1 MNAKRWIALVI
12 ALGIFGV
19 SIIVSISMS
28 FFESVNKGAQTDLAS
43 LTDESHE
50 KTLENGSLSS
60 KIAVLEVSGTIQDN
74 GDSSSLLGSAGYN
87 HRTFLKN
94 LERAKDDKAVKGI
107 VLKVNSPGGGVYE
120 SAEIHKKLEEINK
133 ETKKP
138 IYVSM
143 GSMAASGGYY
153 ISTAADKI
161 FATPETLTGSLGVIM
176 ESVNYSK
183 LADKLGISFETIKS
197 GAHKDIMSPSR
208 EMTKEEKNIMQ
219 SMVDHSY
226 EGFVSVI
233 SEGRGM
239 SKAEVKKIADGRV
252 YDGRQA
258 KKLNLVDELGF
269 YDDTISAMKKDH
281 KDLKNASVISYE
293 ESFGLGSLFSMGANK
308 MFKSEIDFLNMREI
322 LSQSGSPRM
331 MYLYAK

>member
-28 FFESVNKGAQTDLAS
+28 FFESVNGAQSDLTS
-43 LTDESHE
+43 LTDESQE

-74 GDSSSLLGSAGYN
+74 GDSSSLLGSDGYN

-94 LERAKDDKAVKGI
+94 LERAKEDKTVKGI

-120 SAEIHKKLEEINK
+120 SAEIHKKLEEIKK

-161 FATPETLTGSLGVIM
+161 FTTPETLTGSLGVIM

-219 SMVDHSY
+219 TMVDNSY
-226 EGFVSVI
+226 EGFIDVI

>member
-28 FFESVNKGAQTDLAS
+28 FFESAKGAQTDLTS
-43 LTDESHE
+43 LTDETQE

-74 GDSSSLLGSAGYN
+74 GDSSSLLGSDGYN
-87 HRTFLKN
+87 HRTFLKD
-94 LERAKDDKAVKGI
+94 LERAKEDKMVKGI

-120 SAEIHKKLEEINK
+120 SAEIHKKLEEIKK

-183 LADKLGISFETIKS
+183 LADKLGISFEIIKS

-208 EMTKEEKNIMQ
+208 EMTKEEKDIMQ
-219 SMVDHSY
+219 SMVDNSY
-226 EGFVSVI
+226 EGFVDVI
-233 SEGRGM
+233 SKGRGM
-239 SKAEVKKIADGRV
+239 SKADVKKIADGRV

-258 KKLNLVDELGF
+258 KKLKLVDELGF

-281 KDLKNASVISYE
+281 KDLKNATVISYE
-293 ESFGLGSLFSMGANK
+293 KSFGLGSLFSMSANK

>member
-28 FFESVNKGAQTDLAS
+28 FFESAKGAQTDLTS
-43 LTDESHE
+43 LTDETQE

-74 GDSSSLLGSAGYN
+74 GDSSSLLGSDGYN

-94 LERAKDDKAVKGI
+94 LERAKEDKMVKGI

-120 SAEIHKKLEEINK
+120 SAEIHKKLEEIKK

-183 LADKLGISFETIKS
+183 LADKLGISFEIIKS

-208 EMTKEEKNIMQ
+208 EMTKEEKDIMQ
-219 SMVDHSY
+219 SMVDNSY
-226 EGFVSVI
+226 EGFVDVI
-233 SEGRGM
+233 SKGRGM
-239 SKAEVKKIADGRV
+239 SKADVKKIADGRV

-258 KKLNLVDELGF
+258 KKLKLVDELGF

-281 KDLKNASVISYE
+281 KDLKNATVISYE
-293 ESFGLGSLFSMGANK
+293 KSFGLGSLFSMSANK

>member
-28 FFESVNKGAQTDLAS
+28 FFESVNGAQTDLTS
-43 LTDESHE
+43 LTDESQE

-74 GDSSSLLGSAGYN
+74 GDSSSLLGSDGYN

-94 LERAKDDKAVKGI
+94 LERAKEDKTVKGI

-120 SAEIHKKLEEINK
+120 SAEIHKKLEEIKK

-219 SMVDHSY
+219 TMVDNSY
-226 EGFVSVI
+226 EGFIDVI

>member
-28 FFESVNKGAQTDLAS
+28 FFESVKGAQTDLTS
-43 LTDESHE
+43 LTDESQE

-74 GDSSSLLGSAGYN
+74 GDSSSLLGADGYN

-94 LERAKDDKAVKGI
+94 LERAKDDKTVKGI

-120 SAEIHKKLEEINK
+120 SAEIHKKLEEIKK

-153 ISTAADKI
+153 ISAAADKI

-183 LADKLGISFETIKS
+183 LADKLKS

-219 SMVDHSY
+219 SMVDNSY
-226 EGFVSVI
+226 EGFVDVI
-233 SEGRGM
+233 SKGRSM

-269 YDDTISAMKKDH
+269 YDDTITAMKKDH

>member
-28 FFESVNKGAQTDLAS
+28 FFESVKGAQADLTS
-43 LTDESHE
+43 LTDESQE

-74 GDSSSLLGSAGYN
+74 GDSSSLLGSDGYN

-120 SAEIHKKLEEINK
+120 SAEIHKKLEEIKK

-183 LADKLGISFETIKS
+183 LADNLGISFETIKS

-219 SMVDHSY
+219 SMVDNSY
-226 EGFVSVI
+226 EGFVDVI

-293 ESFGLGSLFSMGANK
+293 ESFGLGSLLTMGANK

>member
-28 FFESVNKGAQTDLAS
+28 FFESVKGAQMDLTS
-43 LTDESHE
+43 LTDESQE

-74 GDSSSLLGSAGYN
+74 GDSSSLLGADGYN

-94 LERAKDDKAVKGI
+94 LERAKDDKTVKGI

-120 SAEIHKKLEEINK
+120 SAEIHKKLEEIKK

-219 SMVDHSY
+219 SMVDNSY
-226 EGFVSVI
+226 EGFVDVI
-233 SEGRGM
+233 SKGRGM
-239 SKAEVKKIADGRV
+239 PKAEVKKIADGRV

-269 YDDTISAMKKDH
+269 YDDTITAMKKDH

>member
-28 FFESVNKGAQTDLAS
+28 FFESVNGAQTDLTS
-43 LTDESHE
+43 LTDESQE

-74 GDSSSLLGSAGYN
+74 GDSSSLLGSDGYN

-94 LERAKDDKAVKGI
+94 LERAKEDKTVKGI

-120 SAEIHKKLEEINK
+120 SAEIHKKLEEIKK

-197 GAHKDIMSPSR
+197 GAHKDIMSPAR

-219 SMVDHSY
+219 TMVDNSY
-226 EGFVSVI
+226 EGFVDVI

-258 KKLNLVDELGF
+258 KKLHLVDELGF

>member
-28 FFESVNKGAQTDLAS
+28 FFESFKGAQTDLTS
-43 LTDESHE
+43 LTDESQE

-74 GDSSSLLGSAGYN
+74 GDSSSLLGSDGYN

-120 SAEIHKKLEEINK
+120 SAEIHKKLEEIKK

-226 EGFVSVI
+226 EGFVDVI

>member
-28 FFESVNKGAQTDLAS
+28 FFESVNGAQTDLTS
-43 LTDESHE
+43 LTDESQE

-74 GDSSSLLGSAGYN
+74 GDSSSLLGSDGYN
-87 HRTFLKN
+87 HKTFLKN
-94 LERAKDDKAVKGI
+94 LERAKEDKTVKGI

-120 SAEIHKKLEEINK
+120 SAEIHKKLEEIKK

-197 GAHKDIMSPSR
+197 GAHKDIMSPAR

-219 SMVDHSY
+219 TMVDNSY
-226 EGFVSVI
+226 EGFVDVI

-281 KDLKNASVISYE
+281 KNLKNASVISYE

>member
-28 FFESVNKGAQTDLAS
+28 FFESVKGAQMDLTS
-43 LTDESHE
+43 LTDESQE

-74 GDSSSLLGSAGYN
+74 GDSSSLLGADGYN

-94 LERAKDDKAVKGI
+94 LERAKDDKTVKGI

-120 SAEIHKKLEEINK
+120 SAEIHKKLEEIKK

-183 LADKLGISFETIKS
+183 LADKLGISFETIKR
-197 GAHKDIMSPSR
+197 AYHKDIMSPSR

-219 SMVDHSY
+219 SMVDNSY
-226 EGFVSVI
+226 EGFVDVI
-233 SEGRGM
+233 SKGRGM
-239 SKAEVKKIADGRV
+239 PKAEVKKIADYRV

-269 YDDTISAMKKDH
+269 YDDTITTMKKDH

>member
-28 FFESVNKGAQTDLAS
+28 FFESVKGAQTDLTS
-43 LTDESHE
+43 LTDESQE

-60 KIAVLEVSGTIQDN
+60 KIAVLEVSGIIQDN
-74 GDSSSLLGSAGYN
+74 GDSSSLLGADGYN
-87 HRTFLKN
+87 HRMFLKN
-94 LERAKDDKAVKGI
+94 LERAKDDKTVKGI

-120 SAEIHKKLEEINK
+120 SAEIHKKLEEIKK

-219 SMVDHSY
+219 SMVDNSY
-226 EGFVSVI
+226 EGFVDVI
-233 SEGRGM
+233 SKGRGM
-239 SKAEVKKIADGRV
+239 PKAEVKKIADGRV

-269 YDDTISAMKKDH
+269 YDDTVTAMKKDH

-322 LSQSGSPRM
+322 LSQYGSPRM

>member
-28 FFESVNKGAQTDLAS
+28 FFESVKGAQMDLTS
-43 LTDESHE
+43 LTDESQE

-74 GDSSSLLGSAGYN
+74 GDSSSLLGADGYN

-94 LERAKDDKAVKGI
+94 LERAKDDKTVKGI

-120 SAEIHKKLEEINK
+120 SAEIHKKLEEIKK

-219 SMVDHSY
+219 SMVDNSY
-226 EGFVSVI
+226 EGFVDVI
-233 SEGRGM
+233 SKGRGM
-239 SKAEVKKIADGRV
+239 PKAEVKKIADGRV

-258 KKLNLVDELGF
+258 NKLNLVDELGF
-269 YDDTISAMKKDH
+269 YDDTITAMKKDH

>member
-28 FFESVNKGAQTDLAS
+28 FFESVKGAQMDLTS
-43 LTDESHE
+43 LTDESQE

-74 GDSSSLLGSAGYN
+74 GDSSSLLGADGYN

-94 LERAKDDKAVKGI
+94 LERAKDDKTVKGI

-120 SAEIHKKLEEINK
+120 SAEIHKKLEEIKK

-219 SMVDHSY
+219 SMVDNSY
-226 EGFVSVI
+226 EGFVDVI
-233 SEGRGM
+233 SKGRGM
-239 SKAEVKKIADGRV
+239 PKAEVKKIADRPRV
-252 YDGRQA
+252 
-258 KKLNLVDELGF
+258 
-269 YDDTISAMKKDH
+269 
-281 KDLKNASVISYE
+281 
-293 ESFGLGSLFSMGANK
+293 
-308 MFKSEIDFLNMREI
+308 
-322 LSQSGSPRM
+322 
-331 MYLYAK
+331 

>member
-28 FFESVNKGAQTDLAS
+28 FFESAKGAQTDLTS
-43 LTDESHE
+43 LTDETQE

-74 GDSSSLLGSAGYN
+74 GDSSSLLGSDGYN
-87 HRTFLKN
+87 HRTFLKD
-94 LERAKDDKAVKGI
+94 LERAKEDKMVKGI

-120 SAEIHKKLEEINK
+120 SAEIHKKLEEIKK

-183 LADKLGISFETIKS
+183 LADKLGISFEIIKS

-208 EMTKEEKNIMQ
+208 EMTKEEKDIMQ
-219 SMVDHSY
+219 SMVDNSY
-226 EGFVSVI
+226 EGFVDVI
-233 SEGRGM
+233 SKGRGM
-239 SKAEVKKIADGRV
+239 SKADVKKIADGRV

-258 KKLNLVDELGF
+258 KKLQLVDELGF

-281 KDLKNASVISYE
+281 KDLKNATVISYE
-293 ESFGLGSLFSMGANK
+293 KSFGLGSLFSMSANK

>member
-28 FFESVNKGAQTDLAS
+28 FFESVKGAQTDLTS
-43 LTDESHE
+43 LTDESQE
-50 KTLENGSLSS
+50 KTLENGSPSS

-74 GDSSSLLGSAGYN
+74 GDSSSLLGADGYN

-94 LERAKDDKAVKGI
+94 LERAKDDKTVKGI

-120 SAEIHKKLEEINK
+120 SAEIHKKLEEIKK

-183 LADKLGISFETIKS
+183 LAFRYVSERRDGLHHHASPW
-197 GAHKDIMSPSR
+197 HK
-208 EMTKEEKNIMQ
+208 TN
-219 SMVDHSY
+219 
-226 EGFVSVI
+226 
-233 SEGRGM
+233 
-239 SKAEVKKIADGRV
+239 
-252 YDGRQA
+252 
-258 KKLNLVDELGF
+258 
-269 YDDTISAMKKDH
+269 DTITMRRGHIFNRRGNRSADTCH
-281 KDLKNASVISYE
+281 D
-293 ESFGLGSLFSMGANK
+293 
-308 MFKSEIDFLNMREI
+308 
-322 LSQSGSPRM
+322 QSC
-331 MYLYAK
+331 

>member
-28 FFESVNKGAQTDLAS
+28 FFESVKGAQTDLTS
-43 LTDESHE
+43 LTDESQE

-74 GDSSSLLGSAGYN
+74 GDSSSLLGADGYN

-94 LERAKDDKAVKGI
+94 LERAKDDKTVKGI

-120 SAEIHKKLEEINK
+120 SAEIHKKLEEIKK

-183 LADKLGISFETIKS
+183 LADKLGISYETIKS
-197 GAHKDIMSPSR
+197 AHKDIMSPSR
-208 EMTKEEKNIMQ
+208 EMTKEEKTSCNRWLIIRMKALL
-219 SMVDHSY
+219 
-226 EGFVSVI
+226 
-233 SEGRGM
+233 M
-239 SKAEVKKIADGRV
+239 SFQK
-252 YDGRQA
+252 
-258 KKLNLVDELGF
+258 
-269 YDDTISAMKKDH
+269 
-281 KDLKNASVISYE
+281 
-293 ESFGLGSLFSMGANK
+293 GAACRK
-308 MFKSEIDFLNMREI
+308 QR
-322 LSQSGSPRM
+322 
-331 MYLYAK
+331 